1 MLHRAEDEGGI
12 LKVPGCR
19 IDVIFFAPTGPPY
32 TGRHLGERMDRIRR
46 GGGRVVRGR
55 DACVALAGG
64 GKRAQEQDEGDASV
78 PSPRPH
84 HSRPYECDD
93 LPPKSL
99 PLKAGVGMMR
109 GGDACVALVL
119 LP

>member
-1 MLHRAEDEGGI
+1 MRPLHTQPFPRFHGEVFHDA
-12 LKVPGCR
+12 PGKR
-19 IDVIFFAPTGPPY
+19 LHT
-32 TGRHLGERMDRIRR
+32 RR
-46 GGGRVVRGR
+46 
-55 DACVALAGG
+55 GG

-78 PSPRPH
+78 PTPRPH